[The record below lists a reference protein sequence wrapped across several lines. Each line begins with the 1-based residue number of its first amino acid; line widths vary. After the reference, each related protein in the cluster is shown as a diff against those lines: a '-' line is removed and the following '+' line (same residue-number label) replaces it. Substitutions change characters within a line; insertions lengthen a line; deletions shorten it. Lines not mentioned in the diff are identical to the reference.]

1 MRGEL
6 GRGNKINYQCPY
18 CYHVER
24 RDGYIFTQSWTPCG
38 LSDGEHKRLIRAV
51 RRARR
56 QAREMSLQ
64 ELERAQLPREMIAEL
79 YRRAEAEV
87 RRLAR

>member
-1 MRGEL
+1 MSREL
-6 GRGNKINYQCPY
+6 GPGDKINYQCPY
-18 CYHVER
+18 CYHVEQR
-24 RDGYIFTQSWTPCG
+24 GWYITSQWWTPCG
-38 LSDGEHKRLIRAV
+38 LSEREHRRVIRAL

-64 ELERAQLPREMIAEL
+64 ELERAQLPREMIDEL

-87 RRLAR
+87 RRPAR